1 MNKEATNVFIKDAN
15 SYISNINCI
24 LKSIKL
30 NILADF
36 IYVNDKGVIISTD
49 NGASPSDLQEIKK
62 YTKNSFLNN
71 RDQVSSPWL
80 PQSKSYL
87 KIVGIP
93 FLNEQLNVWILSKD
107 IEKILKNNHIFNDI
121 VLASRPR
128 VIKVSPKLDMAII

>member
-36 IYVNDKGVIISTD
+36 IYVNDKGVIIST
-49 NGASPSDLQEIKK
+49 NNSASPSDLQEIKK

-80 PQSKSYL
+80 PQLKSYL

-93 FLNEQLNVWILSKD
+93 FLNEQLNV
-107 IEKILKNNHIFNDI
+107 
-121 VLASRPR
+121 
-128 VIKVSPKLDMAII
+128 